1 MSGSISLEEAPSQG
15 WPKVITD
22 SYRLCN
28 ASDGRNCEIHCGIE
42 YPAHDHLSDQQE
54 IKKEAVG
61 DQHRSTAAQTS
72 QPQDR
77 NLSEKL

>member
-28 ASDGRNCEIHCGIE
+28 ASDGRNCEIRCGIE
-42 YPAHDHLSDQQE
+42 YDNPSDQQE

-72 QPQDR
+72 QPEDR